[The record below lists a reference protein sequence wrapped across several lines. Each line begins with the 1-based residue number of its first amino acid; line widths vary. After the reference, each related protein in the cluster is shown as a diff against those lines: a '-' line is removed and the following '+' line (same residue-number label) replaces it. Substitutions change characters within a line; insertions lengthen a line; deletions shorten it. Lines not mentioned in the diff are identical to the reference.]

1 MKLYQRKERN
11 ETMYHI
17 MLEIQ
22 VINIIRQQQ
31 NPSTEMTEIKYWKI
45 IFILFSKKNSIE
57 LLHLSH
63 GNKIEENNLNFD
75 TDQAIYASTR

>member
-1 MKLYQRKERN
+1 
-11 ETMYHI
+11 MYHI

-45 IFILFSKKNSIE
+45 IFILFSKK
-57 LLHLSH
+57 
-63 GNKIEENNLNFD
+63 KLN
-75 TDQAIYASTR
+75 